1 MAELTKDHIAYIA
14 KDLHYRGIVVEGIEQ
29 EMIDHICSATEA
41 EMEKGK
47 KFIEAY
53 HEVLKSFGHTS
64 GLREIQKQTLK
75 VENQKVKIMLKNYL
89 TIAFRNLRKQSFYS
103 FINIGGLA
111 VGIAACLMIFLF
123 INDEL
128 SYDTFNKKADRI
140 YRVNTE
146 IKYGGNHFK
155 MANSPAPTGSAL
167 LQDYPEIEASARL
180 GSFGSYLVKPEGGIE
195 NVKEMKVALTDS
207 SFFKIFSVEVLE
219 GDPNKILNEPSS
231 IAISKRM
238 ADKYFPNKSALNRV
252 LILDNK
258 YNGKVSAVFKDIPS
272 ASHFHYDIFLPLL
285 GNWPGAREAQSTSFL
300 TNNFSTYLLL
310 KKGTDSKALE
320 RKIPSF
326 IKKYAGPQLATAL
339 GADFT
344 IEKYYASGNKFEMT
358 LMPLLD
364 IHLYSNF
371 NSELEL
377 NSSITYI
384 YLLGTIALFIL
395 AIACINFMNLAT
407 ARSSNRAK
415 EVGIRK
421 VMGSL
426 RSHLIRQFLIESI
439 LVTMFSLVLAT
450 GVAYLS
456 MPMFNHLSLKQL
468 SLPLGNPLFYL
479 ILLGASLLIGILA
492 GVYPS
497 FFLSAFKPVN
507 VLKGR
512 VALGMKSGL
521 LRSGLVVFQF
531 VISIFLIVGAIS
543 VNRQLNYIQNKNL
556 GFEKDQV
563 IVVKD
568 AYALRPN
575 IQSFKNEALKINTIE
590 SCTISGFLPIE
601 GADVSR
607 NDRAFWKEGDPSTSD
622 NLVSLQN
629 WRVDHDYVKTMGM
642 KIKMGRSFSPE
653 LPSDS
658 SAVVLNEA
666 AVIQFGLGK
675 DPIGKK
681 IVTFD
686 GNGIEGALDPNQTRS
701 WTVIG
706 VAEDFHFSS
715 MKESISPLGLFLYR
729 SDGFLSFRS
738 SARDSQ
744 ETIRSLEK
752 LWKRLAPG
760 QPFQYSFLDEDFDRM
775 YASEQRLGKIFT
787 VFAGLAILI
796 ACLGLFALTAF
807 TAEQRT
813 KEIGI
818 RKVLGASVSSIVV
831 LLSKE
836 FGKLILIAFAI
847 AAPIAWFGVEWWLKN
862 YTYKV
867 EIGMMVYILAGAF
880 AFLIAWI
887 TMGYQSVR
895 AASSDP
901 VKSLR
906 SE

>member
-1 MAELTKDHIAYIA
+1 MAELTKDHIDYII
-14 KDLHYRGIVVEGIEQ
+14 KDLNYRGVVAEGIEQ
-29 EMIDHICSATEA
+29 EMIDHICSAAEA
-41 EMEKGK
+41 EMANGK
-47 KFIEAY
+47 KFIDAY

-64 GLREIQKQTLK
+64 GLREVQKQTLK
-75 VENQKVKIMLKNYL
+75 VENQKATIMLKNYL

-123 INDEL
+123 ITDEL
-128 SYDTFNKKADRI
+128 TYDKHNKNADRI

-146 IKYGGNHFK
+146 IKFGGNHFK
-155 MANSPAPTGSAL
+155 MANSPAPTGSSL
-167 LQDYPEIEASARL
+167 MQDYPEIETSVRL
-180 GSFGSYLVKPEGGIE
+180 GSFGSYLVKPEKGID
-195 NVKEMKVALTDS
+195 NIKEMRVGLTDS
-207 SFFKIFSVEVLE
+207 TYFKVFSIEVSE
-219 GDPNKILNEPSS
+219 GDPNNALNEPSS

-238 ADKYFPNKSALNRV
+238 ADKYFPNKSALNQV

-258 YNGKVSAVFKDIPS
+258 YSGKISAVFKDIPS

-300 TNNFSTYLLL
+300 SNNFVTYLLL
-310 KKGTDSKALE
+310 KEGTDSKALE
-320 RKIPSF
+320 KKFPSF

-339 GADFT
+339 GAEFT

-364 IHLYSNF
+364 IHLYSNL
-371 NSELEL
+371 NSELEP

-384 YLLGTIALFIL
+384 YLLGTVAFFIL

-415 EVGIRK
+415 EVGVRK

-426 RSHLIRQFLIESI
+426 RSHLVRQFLTESI
-439 LVTMFSLVLAT
+439 LITTFSIVLAV
-450 GVAYLS
+450 GVAYMS
-456 MPMFNHLSLKQL
+456 MPIFNHLSLKQL

-479 ILLGASLLIGILA
+479 TLLGASLLIGILA

-521 LRSGLVVFQF
+521 IRSGLVVFQF

-543 VNRQLNYIQNKNL
+543 VNRQLSYIQNKKL

-563 IVVKD
+563 LVVKD

-607 NDRAFWKEGDPSTSD
+607 NDRAFWKEGNQSTSD

-642 KIKMGRSFSPE
+642 KIKIGRSFSPE
-653 LPSDS
+653 FPSDS

-666 AVIQFGLGK
+666 AVLQFGLGN

-681 IVTFD
+681 IITFD
-686 GNGIEGALDPNQTRS
+686 NGVEESLNPNQTKS
-701 WTVIG
+701 WTVVG
-706 VAEDFHFSS
+706 VVENFHFSS
-715 MKESISPLGLFLYR
+715 MRESISSLGLFLYR
-729 SDGFLSFRS
+729 SDGFLSFRI
-738 SARDSQ
+738 SAQDSQ
-744 ETIRSLEK
+744 ETIQSLEK
-752 LWKRLAPG
+752 IWKRLAPG
-760 QPFQYSFLDEDFDRM
+760 QPFQYTFLDEDFNRM
-775 YASEQRLGKIFT
+775 YSSEQRVGKIFI
-787 VFAGLAILI
+787 VFAGLAIII

-836 FGKLILIAFAI
+836 FGKLILIAFVI
-847 AAPIAWFGVEWWLKN
+847 ATPIAWLGVDLWLKS
-862 YTYKV
+862 YTYKA
-867 EIGMMVYILAGAF
+867 EIGITVYILAGAF
-880 AFLIAWI
+880 AFVIAWI
-887 TMGYQSVR
+887 TMGYQSIR